1 MAFDQKTRSLRIKAS
16 DLGPDDQMILTS
28 VSGSESISRLFSF
41 QIEFLS
47 LDLGLTP
54 DMVIGKPVTIE
65 AAEKNV
71 GNRGDADVRYFHGYI
86 NRFSAGSAAPEKA
99 ADGEP
104 CKIYTAE
111 IVPWVWFLTQKA
123 QSHIFFPDEQ
133 EKSVHDVIEE
143 VLNRPVHTSKSNWEF
158 KGADDLKNRKM
169 EHCVQYR
176 ETDFNFVSRIL
187 EQFGAYYYFEHS
199 DGDHKLIISTKPATA
214 ECKDSKAEFRRNDE
228 QCIKSWLHSFEF
240 VTGNYEHADYNFET
254 PLDNLNSD
262 SPKVGTLVPESA
274 DYTIYDFPGEFPDKG
289 VGSTEAR
296 IRQEEEEVPHSTIQ
310 GTSGYRSFS
319 PGHKFKLTY
328 HPEEDGS
335 FVKGENSEKGEY
347 MLTSVHHHASEPYL
361 DGSGSEYSNSFSCIP
376 AAVRYR
382 PPRIT
387 PKPIVSGIQTAV
399 VTGPSGEEIYTDKY
413 GRIKVFFHWDRET
426 RKIKGDQGEN
436 CSCWVRVAQGMAG
449 REYGFMALPRIG
461 QEVVIDFLEGDPD
474 QPLCVG
480 SVYNADQMPH
490 YNPEEH
496 KTRTYF
502 KTNSSPGGDGF
513 NELFFEDK
521 ANKEMVFLHAERDH
535 DRRIKRNSTEHVGG
549 NMHLIVG
556 RDEMDIGGEVA
567 IDIENKLMRSV
578 GEDGIEFTNEGD
590 EKKLTEGSQ
599 HLSVTGDWNAVASN
613 ISAEAQMDTNSKAG
627 MNYAMEA
634 GMNMHIKA
642 GMALVI
648 ESGMQLTMKVG
659 GNSVVIGPT
668 GVSITSSALVTI
680 NGSMVNIN
688 SGPGAP
694 AGSGSGCSPTPPE
707 EPEKAEPN
715 EAHREESGQKSSG

>member
-1 MAFDQKTRSLRIKAS
+1 MPFDQKTRSLRIKAS
-16 DLGPDDQMILTS
+16 DLGADDQMILTS
-28 VSGSESISRLFSF
+28 FSASESISRLFSF

-47 LDLGLTP
+47 LNLNLAP
-54 DMVIGKPVTIE
+54 DKVIGKSVTIE
-65 AAEKNV
+65 VAEKNV
-71 GNRGDADVRYFHGYI
+71 GDRGDADVRYFHGYVS
-86 NRFSAGSAAPEKA
+86 RFSAGSAAPEKGPDGA
-99 ADGEP
+99 AGR
-104 CKIYTAE
+104 IYTAE

-123 QSHIFFPDEQ
+123 QSHIFFPDKS

-143 VLNRPVHTSKSNWEF
+143 VLNRPVHTDKSNWEF
-158 KGADDLKNRKM
+158 KGAADLKSRMM

-199 DGDHKLIISTKPATA
+199 DGDHKLIISTNPTTA
-214 ECKDSKAEFRRNDE
+214 KCKESEVEFRRND
-228 QCIKSWLHSFEF
+228 QRSIKSWLHSFEF

-254 PLDNLNSD
+254 PLDNLKTD
-262 SPKVGTLVPESA
+262 SPKVGQLVPASA
-274 DYTIYDFPGEFPDKG
+274 DYTVYDYPGEFSDKG
-289 VGSTEAR
+289 VGKDEAR

-319 PGHKFKLTY
+319 TGHKFKLTY

-335 FVKGENSEKGEY
+335 FVKGDRGEKGEY
-347 MLTSVHHHASEPYL
+347 MLTAVHHHASEPYL
-361 DGSGSEYSNSFSCIP
+361 DGGGTEYSNSFSCIP
-376 AAVRYR
+376 AAVRFR

-426 RKIKGDQGEN
+426 RDIKDSQGEN

-474 QPLCVG
+474 RPLCVG

-521 ANKEMVFLHAERDH
+521 ADEEMIFLHAEKNY
-535 DRRIKRNSTEHVGG
+535 DRRVKNHSTEHIGG

-556 RDEMDIGGEVA
+556 NDEADEGGEVE
-567 IDIENKLMRSV
+567 IDIEKKLMRSV
-578 GEDGIEFTNEGD
+578 GADGIEFTNEGD

-599 HLSVTGDWNAVASN
+599 HLSVSGDWNAVANN
-613 ISAEAQMDTNSKAG
+613 ISAEAKMDTNSKAG

-648 ESGMQLTMKVG
+648 ESGMQLTLKVG
-659 GNSVVIGPT
+659 GNSVVIDPA

-680 NGSMVNIN
+680 NGTMVNIN
-688 SGPGAP
+688 SGPGSP
-694 AGSGSGCSPTPPE
+694 AGSGSGCSPATPE
-707 EPEKAEPN
+707 EPEAAEPN
-715 EAHREESGQKSSG
+715 EAHREESGQKST